1 MTSWTPDSS
10 RSCPAELPGRVG
22 ATEDHQ
28 SGTVTTQLLLVTI
41 QLLSV
46 TANLLEYDI
55 QCRNSLKYVYSQG

>member
-22 ATEDHQ
+22 GTEDHQ
-28 SGTVTTQLLLVTI
+28 SGTVTTQSLLVTT

-55 QCRNSLKYVYSQG
+55 ETH

>member
-10 RSCPAELPGRVG
+10 HSCPAELPGRVG

-28 SGTVTTQLLLVTI
+28 SGTVTAQSLLVTTQSLLVTT

-55 QCRNSLKYVYSQG
+55 ETH

>member
-10 RSCPAELPGRVG
+10 HSCPAELPGRVG

-28 SGTVTTQLLLVTI
+28 SGTVPT

-55 QCRNSLKYVYSQG
+55 ETH